1 MFLKRFFFFAFTV
14 LFASCRFSGEHS
26 AITNKIARDSALFY
40 YKRSFGKALTPLN
53 QKKAIN
59 KALSYGRN
67 LGKDTLYVNML
78 YQKCRLTYSLGEYDS
93 LRIHDKILLDQAS
106 QLNDIPILARQ
117 HYLMGYYFDRVA
129 LPDSAF
135 NRYSL
140 SKNYYSE
147 SKDSSWVG
155 RILLSMGTIQ
165 KNYNDFYG
173 SKETLTEAL
182 PFLKQQKNDGEL
194 ARSYNLLAT
203 DHRKLLNFEDAV
215 KYFQLAIEKA
225 GSIEEKLGFENNLA
239 VTYIDDK
246 KYKDA
251 IGILQRIS
259 IDSSLK
265 KTSAQYARVL
275 DNLAYA
281 RWLSGKEKSDKPFLD
296 ALKIRKE
303 TNDKRGLIASYTHLG
318 EFHSQDKHQMAKAYL
333 DTVIKLSKS
342 IKMPRAE
349 VDALRFR
356 MPLEPSNMQIRDRLI
371 FLQDSLYAQE
381 LKVKTQFAHFKYE
394 NQVIQEK
401 SLRLE
406 KENAEKALEVTRQR
420 NQKIVSFFG
429 LALLLLT
436 LVFGV
441 YYLNQRTQRLAQE
454 NKTAKLEATLETEAE
469 MSRRLHDDFG
479 AGLNQAMLMV
489 QSDTD
494 KHKVLDKLEQLYG
507 QSRNFSREINEVD
520 TGPHFKEELLGMLQY
535 RTPENAKLYHSGSGG
550 IDWERV
556 NPLAKKVLFKVL
568 QELMIN
574 MGRHSE
580 AALITIGFED
590 SAKILKVEYAD
601 DGVGASE
608 QDLKAKNGLRNTEK
622 RIQAIGGTITFDS
635 GKDEGFKA
643 HIQIPK

>member
-1 MFLKRFFFFAFTV
+1 M
-14 LFASCRFSGEHS
+14 E
-26 AITNKIARDSALFY
+26 
-40 YKRSFGKALTPLN
+40 
-53 QKKAIN
+53 
-59 KALSYGRN
+59 
-67 LGKDTLYVNML
+67 KDTLYVNIL

-93 LRIHDKILLDQAS
+93 LYIHDKILLQKAS

-117 HYLMGYYFDRVA
+117 HHLMGYYFDRVA
-129 LPDSAF
+129 SLPDSAF

-165 KNYNDFYG
+165 KNHNDFYG

-225 GSIEEKLGFENNLA
+225 GSIEAKLGFENNLA
-239 VTYIDDK
+239 ATYIDDE
-246 KYKDA
+246 KYEDA
-251 IGILQRIS
+251 IEILQRIS
-259 IDSSLK
+259 LDSSLE

-281 RWLSGKEKSDKPFLD
+281 QWLSEKEKSEEPFLG
-296 ALKIRKE
+296 ALRIRK
-303 TNDKRGLIASYTHLG
+303 TAKDNRGLIASYTHLG
-318 EFHSQDKHQMAKAYL
+318 EFHSQDKPQMAKAYL
-333 DTVIKLSKS
+333 DTVILLSKS

-349 VDALRFR
+349 VDALRF
-356 MPLEPSNMQIRDRLI
+356 MMVLEPANVQIRDRRI

-381 LKVKTQFAHFKYE
+381 TNVKTQFAHFKYE

-406 KENAEKALEVTRQR
+406 KENAEKELEVTRQR

-436 LVFGV
+436 LGFVV
-441 YYLNQRTQRLAQE
+441 YYLKQRTRRLAQE

-479 AGLNQAMLMV
+479 AGLNQVMLMV
-489 QSDTD
+489 QSDTETS
-494 KHKVLDKLEQLYG
+494 KILDKLEQLYG

-520 TGPHFKEELLGMLQY
+520 TGTHFKEEFLEMLRF
-535 RTPENAKLYHSGSGG
+535 RTPENAKLYLSGNGE
-550 IDWERV
+550 IDWDGLT
-556 NPLAKKVLFKVL
+556 PLLKTVLYKVL

-574 MGRHSE
+574 MDRHSK
-580 AALITIGFED
+580 ASLVTIGFED
-590 SAKILKVEYAD
+590 SSKMLVVDYLD
-601 DGVGASE
+601 NGAGATKKELQS
-608 QDLKAKNGLRNTEK
+608 KNGLRNTEK

-635 GKDEGFKA
+635 VKGEGFKA